1 MIQNHSDFFPS
12 RAGSNDCSF
21 FPSTF
26 QMGDKEVEPLLV
38 KDVNDTKKA
47 NGVHLSSKE
56 SLA

>member
-1 MIQNHSDFFPS
+1 MIDHIFS
-12 RAGSNDCSF
+12 A
-21 FPSTF
+21 F

-47 NGVHLSSKE
+47 NGVHLSTKE